1 VADILTADEAA
12 ALVRPVDRIGIP
24 LGPGHPIEFL
34 HSLGGRESYDDLV
47 VFGALLTDL
56 YEVFLRPGVRFLS
69 GFFGPAERLLIESGA
84 DIEFVPADFRRFGPV
99 AEQLAPR
106 IVATAASPPDD
117 AGTMTLSLHAGA
129 TVGEI
134 NRAAA
139 DPDRLLVVEVSPF
152 FPRTV
157 GLPPDH
163 PHAVTFEQAD
173 VVIESARRPVELA
186 EGEPSDVER
195 AIAAL
200 ALPFFHDGCTIQT
213 GIGGIPSM
221 VARLLSEGSGGDYG
235 VHSEMFTT
243 GLMHLHRSGKVTNQ
257 NKGEFVGQ
265 SITTFAAGTR
275 ELYDWLD
282 GRDVVRFLPVEV
294 VNSAE
299 LIAAN
304 NDMVTVNGALAVDAF
319 GQVSAD
325 TVGGRQYSGIG
336 GHEDFMAGAGLEL
349 EDRSLVCL
357 PSTAGEGDA
366 RLSRLVPAFGPGAVV
381 TTPRHHVDVIITE
394 YGVAELQGR
403 TVRERAERLA
413 EICHPDFRQLY
424 RAGVDDL
431 LG

>member
-1 VADILTADEAA
+1 
-12 ALVRPVDRIGIP
+12 
-24 LGPGHPIEFL
+24 
-34 HSLGGRESYDDLV
+34 
-47 VFGALLTDL
+47 
-56 YEVFLRPGVRFLS
+56 
-69 GFFGPAERLLIESGA
+69 
-84 DIEFVPADFRRFGPV
+84 
-99 AEQLAPR
+99 
-106 IVATAASPPDD
+106 
-117 AGTMTLSLHAGA
+117 
-129 TVGEI
+129 
-134 NRAAA
+134 
-139 DPDRLLVVEVSPF
+139 
-152 FPRTV
+152 
-157 GLPPDH
+157 
-163 PHAVTFEQAD
+163 
-173 VVIESARRPVELA
+173 
-186 EGEPSDVER
+186 
-195 AIAAL
+195 
-200 ALPFFHDGCTIQT
+200 
-213 GIGGIPSM
+213 
-221 VARLLSEGSGGDYG
+221 
-235 VHSEMFTT
+235 
-243 GLMHLHRSGKVTNQ
+243 
-257 NKGEFVGQ
+257 
-265 SITTFAAGTR
+265 
-275 ELYDWLD
+275 
-282 GRDVVRFLPVEV
+282 
-294 VNSAE
+294 